1 MARSAS
7 QYHCQSCGAVSP
19 KWAGKCDA
27 CGEWNTLVEERVE
40 HAPSLVKRNTAKSVG
55 LKPLSVSDPEK
66 AYKRHLT
73 NIEEFDR
80 VTGGG
85 LVPGSAVLIGGDP
98 GIGKSTLLLQ
108 LVCKLG
114 LAGQKT
120 AYITG
125 EESVEQVRMRAIRLG
140 LQNAE
145 AGLAAATNAADIA
158 ETVRNTPDL
167 DLLVIDSI
175 QTMFVPGLDSAPG
188 TVSQVRASAHELIR
202 AAKSSRVAVIF
213 VGHVTKDGAI
223 AGPRVLEHMVD
234 CVLYFEGDRSHH
246 FRILRG
252 VKNRFGATDEIGVFE
267 MMETGLQQ
275 VPNPSE
281 LFLGNRQN
289 AVAGTAVFAG
299 LEGTRPLL
307 VEIEALVAPSTLA
320 SPRRNVVGWDTG
332 RLAMLTAVLEA
343 RCGVPLSGRDIFLNV
358 AGGLRIQEP
367 AADLAVAAAL
377 ISSVTAKPLPNRAV
391 FFGEVALS
399 AELRQVA
406 QAETRLKEAA
416 KLGFEQAFLPRLR
429 NKMKSPQG
437 ISISLPTNLSEFIDN
452 LGGIT

>member
-27 CGEWNTLVEERVE
+27 CGDWNTLVEERIEQIPGQAKRKTSKTVE
-40 HAPSLVKRNTAKSVG
+40 
-55 LKPLSVSDPEK
+55 LKLLSAANAEG
-66 AYKRHLT
+66 ACKRHLT

-108 LVCKLG
+108 LVCELG
-114 LAGQKT
+114 LAGHKT

-125 EESVEQVRMRAIRLG
+125 EESVEQVRMRAFRLG
-140 LQNAE
+140 LQNAK

-188 TVSQVRASAHELIR
+188 TVSQVRASASELIR
-202 AAKSSRVAVIF
+202 ATKSSRATVIF

-267 MMETGLQQ
+267 MSETGLQQ

-281 LFLGNRQN
+281 LFLGDRQDR
-289 AVAGTAVFAG
+289 VAGTAVFAG

-307 VEIEALVAPSTLA
+307 VEIEALVAPSTLVT
-320 SPRRNVVGWDTG
+320 PRRNVVGWDTS

-377 ISSVTAKPLPNRAV
+377 ISSVTVKPLPARTV

-416 KLGFEQAFLPRLR
+416 KLGFEQAILPQLR
-429 NKMKSPQG
+429 NKMKPPRG
-437 ISISLPTNLSEFIDN
+437 ISVCLPANLSEFIDS
-452 LGGIT
+452 LGGII

>member
-27 CGEWNTLVEERVE
+27 CGGWNTLVEERIEQIPGQTKRTTARTVE
-40 HAPSLVKRNTAKSVG
+40 
-55 LKPLSVSDPEK
+55 LKLLSAANAEG

-108 LVCKLG
+108 LVCQ
-114 LAGQKT
+114 LARAGVRT
-120 AYITG
+120 AYISG
-125 EESVEQVRMRAIRLG
+125 EESADQVRMRARRLG
-140 LQNAE
+140 LGEAE
-145 AGLAAATNAADIA
+145 VELATATNASDIA
-158 ETVRNTPDL
+158 ASMGGTDGPAVI
-167 DLLVIDSI
+167 VIDSI
-175 QTMFVPGLDSAPG
+175 QTMFLPTLDSAPG
-188 TVSQVRASAHELIR
+188 TVSQVRASAQELIR
-202 AAKSSRVAVIF
+202 TAKQHNAALLI

-234 CVLYFEGDRSHH
+234 TVLYFEGDRSHH

-267 MMETGLQQ
+267 MVEAGLAE

-281 LFLGNRQN
+281 LFLADRRDDVTG
-289 AVAGTAVFAG
+289 AVVFAG
-299 LEGTRPLL
+299 IEGSRPLL
-307 VEIEALVAPSTLA
+307 VEIEALVAPSSLA
-320 SPRRNVVGWDTG
+320 SPRRNVVGWDSS

-358 AGGLRIQEP
+358 AGGLKISET

-377 ISSVTAKPLPNRAV
+377 ISSVTGRAAPARTV

-406 QAETRLKEAA
+406 QAEARLKEAA
-416 KLGFEQAFLPRLR
+416 KLGFDNAVLPRPRKKLLA
-429 NKMKSPQG
+429 PEG
-437 ISISLPTNLSEFIDN
+437 LSLSQPATLADLIDMM
-452 LGGIT
+452 GGTS